1 MKLIEKI
8 KKWLNIEKFENNSS
22 QQVETNNLSIID
34 ISNLEIDR
42 NLTKEENESRK
53 RLFEEIS
60 SGNFS
65 TFITYGNDI
74 AKQINYYMDI
84 VRKRL
89 NQNIEQNQSI
99 SRNVSLEQA
108 IRQKVQIIFNNAEID
123 SILDDLNKLRRNC
136 ELRIIALED
145 LGNIEL
151 KKSKKKIFFFGEK
164 TDESKIASIN
174 NTISRISAQIN
185 ILNMLT
191 TSIKNEQAIYMNEN
205 YSLDEFINSNNSKE
219 ANKIANRVLSET
231 FEEVKRAI
239 TSIST
244 FSSIQS
250 LVIDDIPIDKID
262 IDEMPLD
269 KKVEIIALSKRYLD
283 FYVAQ
288 NREKLLSK
296 GGLLDRADNYQNQLW
311 EEIESDY
318 LDVPLWAKKAFP
330 DKYIFYK
337 GKSFPDIINKA
348 EYKYRARLDNIE
360 SLITV
365 FREEIPEDY
374 IEKFYKTKF
383 YFYALYFETVRFD
396 SHKSKP
402 ININSEEER
411 KCYLKFISQIVEKM
425 HKESDDGELL
435 KFMDKHLSLRNP
447 DAILNQYD
455 KLVALLRIEKFG
467 RDGLFTL
474 MLYTADFQDNSLC
487 YCCLDQINPKYLQ
500 ETNLQVYE
508 FNPSQLAKDILKLWK
523 TSKSGI
529 EEYNAFWG
537 DYNDGWEFVKE
548 VKDGLYPRS
557 NPSNYTVDYLPD
569 YSYFLINTIKD
580 YNLEKR
586 KENPNTPLRERFNT
600 FFSVKMHYGQ
610 YVAMFSYLIQD
621 FSKGE
626 IKKEEVAETIKNLL
640 WNNYKDLT
648 RIVLEKYLNR
658 NLSNLD
664 FEHFDNYFTKAY
676 HESYLSISCIMY
688 NIKHKTSNQ
697 RGEKFEDY
705 KFVVETYKK
714 FEELGLNGRV
724 FTDIC
729 LLLDKGIGKEIVR
742 DELLTDYTFSK
753 NGNKLILRNNANNI
767 GKIIESHVYN
777 AVLLEEEILEFY
789 LLNKLLDKEIM
800 ADETL
805 RRTAVILAH
814 YYMKYYLSEEMEEEY
829 QIYNDVQYSHISHER
844 QNINIENFR
853 DLVTT
858 EDVERW
864 FAGYIDVNLI
874 DSTNRYHIF
883 DICRY
888 LNLQKPIWNTKRMLS
903 PNFVREIASKKFES
917 KFDLSFME
925 KKYFNMELPR
935 YEKKGDDRGEEK

>member
-1 MKLIEKI
+1 MNLIEKI
-8 KKWLNIEKFENNSS
+8 KKWLNIKKSENFSIE
-22 QQVETNNLSIID
+22 QVETNNLSIID

-250 LVIDDIPIDKID
+250 LVIDDVPLDKLD
-262 IDEMPLD
+262 IDRMPID
-269 KKVEIIALSKRYLD
+269 KKVEVIALSKRYLD
-283 FYVAQ
+283 LYVAK

-296 GGLLDRADNYQNQLW
+296 GGLLDRAEEYQNQLW

-318 LDVPLWAKKAFP
+318 LDIPLWAKKAFP

-365 FREEIPEDY
+365 FREEIPENFK
-374 IEKFYKTKF
+374 EKFYKTKF
-383 YFYALYFETVRFD
+383 YYYALYFETLRFD
-396 SHKSKP
+396 SDKSKP

-411 KCYLKFISQIVEKM
+411 KYYLKFISQIVEKM
-425 HKESDDGELL
+425 HKESNDGELL
-435 KFMDKHLSLRNP
+435 KFMDKHLSLKNP
-447 DAILNQYD
+447 DSILNQYD
-455 KLVALLRIEKFG
+455 KLVALLRIENFG

-474 MLYTADFQDNSLC
+474 MLYTAEFKDNSHC
-487 YCCLDQINPKYLQ
+487 YCCLDQINPKYIQ
-500 ETNLQVYE
+500 EANLHIYE
-508 FNPSQLAKDILKLWK
+508 FYPSSMAKDILKLWK
-523 TSKSGI
+523 ATDNLEKK
-529 EEYNAFWG
+529 YNGFWG
-537 DYNDGWEFVKE
+537 DYNDCWELAE
-548 VKDGLYPRS
+548 ELKDGLYPRS

-569 YSYFLINTIKD
+569 YIYFLINTIKD
-580 YNLEKR
+580 YNKFARENGIELKHRFSYFFKVGMHTGQYLAMYAYLMEEFSHNQLSREDVLKYIMDNGNITEYRIMTSWLLEDYL
-586 KENPNTPLRERFNT
+586 KENLSEGDFKYFDAKFKEWDASRYLRSANRLKLWKRTDQDIRQFGEVKTLDFDFYKFIVAVCNRFGYTNNMEESTSTELFNLNNLERWYENSLDENGRLNMERFFQNYE
-600 FFSVKMHYGQ
+600 KEK
-610 YVAMFSYLIQD
+610 
-621 FSKGE
+621 SKE
-626 IKKEEVAETIKNLL
+626 PQA
-640 WNNYKDLT
+640 KD
-648 RIVLEKYLNR
+648 
-658 NLSNLD
+658 
-664 FEHFDNYFTKAY
+664 TK
-676 HESYLSISCIMY
+676 
-688 NIKHKTSNQ
+688 
-697 RGEKFEDY
+697 D
-705 KFVVETYKK
+705 
-714 FEELGLNGRV
+714 
-724 FTDIC
+724 D
-729 LLLDKGIGKEIVR
+729 D
-742 DELLTDYTFSK
+742 
-753 NGNKLILRNNANNI
+753 
-767 GKIIESHVYN
+767 
-777 AVLLEEEILEFY
+777 
-789 LLNKLLDKEIM
+789 
-800 ADETL
+800 
-805 RRTAVILAH
+805 
-814 YYMKYYLSEEMEEEY
+814 
-829 QIYNDVQYSHISHER
+829 
-844 QNINIENFR
+844 
-853 DLVTT
+853 
-858 EDVERW
+858 
-864 FAGYIDVNLI
+864 
-874 DSTNRYHIF
+874 
-883 DICRY
+883 
-888 LNLQKPIWNTKRMLS
+888 LNL
-903 PNFVREIASKKFES
+903 
-917 KFDLSFME
+917 
-925 KKYFNMELPR
+925 
-935 YEKKGDDRGEEK
+935 